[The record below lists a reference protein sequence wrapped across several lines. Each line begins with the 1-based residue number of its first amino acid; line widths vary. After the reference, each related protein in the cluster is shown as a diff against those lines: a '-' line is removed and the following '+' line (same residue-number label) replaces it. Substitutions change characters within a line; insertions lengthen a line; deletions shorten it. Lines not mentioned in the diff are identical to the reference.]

1 MNLSVSNRRLP
12 NIEGEGTTSSTLMAL
27 LMDDGKIYA
36 YVFGHWYQAT
46 DEPPNPV
53 TVVVG
58 PGGFWCLDSTGHI
71 HKWNEDVTDSEWK
84 LDTVASKVTT
94 LSCDAEGTLWC
105 TNQQGDL
112 YFSNVEPLTGDN
124 EMPLQMGAWTK
135 AAFEG
140 AWFFGDIW
148 DYTAK
153 PGDHLLKIV
162 RSQYKATDVDEVYHI
177 ADEIVRLSKITKK
190 RDSVKAGQRLIM
202 PPLGYR

>member
-1 MNLSVSNRRLP
+1 MNLSVSNRPLL
-12 NIEGEGTTSSTLMAL
+12 NIEDGGTRSSTIMGL
-27 LMDDGKIYA
+27 LMDDEKIYA
-36 YVFGHWYQAT
+36 YVFGHWYHAK
-46 DEPPNPV
+46 DEPANPV
-53 TVVVG
+53 TVAVG
-58 PGGFWCLDSTGHI
+58 PGGFWCLDSTGNI

-124 EMPLQMGAWTK
+124 KIPLQMGAWTK

-148 DYTAK
+148 EYTAK